1 MCAWSLKTAVTLA
14 AVLSGSVLSAHAQE
28 RILGLDI
35 SYWNCG
41 SSSTG
46 ISQNNWNL
54 AYSSGNRRFVYLR
67 SSRGG
72 TTGLDQTA
80 GTPGGGSQSTLSR
93 RYDDPRFVQNLVR
106 ATAAG
111 MHLGP
116 YHFARPDVDGN
127 TGADEATHFI
137 QMAGAWMRPGY
148 LMPMFDQE
156 AGAGSDAL
164 VQFAIDFSNQIYASM
179 RIRPCIYIN
188 GNYSSIFQGASQTLR
203 DTLAK
208 PATVTPSVT
217 GPAYPMLWNAR
228 YSDNTTPDEIPIQT
242 GSPKTTYTTSS
253 GFYGP
258 WDDYGN
264 TEPWSFWQYAST
276 VSIPG
281 INNVDSGV
289 DSNVSHGD
297 IEYVRNFLVPAVWWT
312 DTSGDW
318 SILAN
323 WNSGQTPVAPVTGA
337 GQATP
342 YATGGLPTARL
353 PGAAG
358 SGPTSGQYDTVIL
371 ERPTAN
377 ITVTLSTGTHNIRK
391 LYMRETLN
399 LTGGSLTVNYSP
411 NYRPDTSTTV
421 LHGGPISAQFS
432 GAVTLSGS
440 ASLSAHTVQVDSS
453 RIFTISG
460 GTFTFNT
467 LNLMPG
473 TTAGKLLISGNT
485 SINPLTNSLAAI
497 KRGTGTGS
505 LGLVDLGGSV
515 RTLTIGNGTSDVDL
529 AVEVPVVNG
538 GLVKSGPGTLSLS
551 YANTFAGGTT
561 VSAGRLL
568 VNNAS
573 GSATG
578 SGEVVLN
585 GGTLGGTGV
594 ISGVLTLNSGAILA
608 PGLSI
613 GTLRLGSSPVLDGTV
628 LMEIDRNNGTPLA
641 DRLVVSSGTLAY
653 GGTLTIQNL
662 GTALTGGEVFTLFSA
677 PAYSGTFNAF
687 NLPSLGAGMNWYT
700 GSLTNNGTLAVN
712 RQPDAPALLR
722 FTNTAPSIL
731 QIPFALLS
739 TNTADPDSDTLQVAS
754 FAPTTTNGVALVA
767 GNEAIFY
774 SNRTSVVDQ
783 FSYALSDGRGGAT
796 TGLVQIVNIGS
807 TPSAQFAAM
816 PKTAAGSV
824 KLSFSATPGWTY
836 YLERSTNLSNWK
848 TIATN
853 VAPANGLFEY
863 TDTFTDLSAPA
874 PGAFYRLTWP
884 E

>member
-1 MCAWSLKTAVTLA
+1 
-14 AVLSGSVLSAHAQE
+14 
-28 RILGLDI
+28 
-35 SYWNCG
+35 
-41 SSSTG
+41 
-46 ISQNNWNL
+46 
-54 AYSSGNRRFVYLR
+54 
-67 SSRGG
+67 
-72 TTGLDQTA
+72 
-80 GTPGGGSQSTLSR
+80 
-93 RYDDPRFVQNLVR
+93 
-106 ATAAG
+106 
-111 MHLGP
+111 
-116 YHFARPDVDGN
+116 
-127 TGADEATHFI
+127 
-137 QMAGAWMRPGY
+137 MAGAWMRPGY
-148 LMPMFDQE
+148 MMPMFDQE
-156 AGAGSDAL
+156 AGSGSDAL

-179 RIRPCIYIN
+179 RIRPCMYIN
-188 GNYSSIFQGASQTLR
+188 GGYSSTFQGASQTLR

-208 PATVTPSVT
+208 PAALAPSVT
-217 GPAYPMLWNAR
+217 GPAFPMLWNAR
-228 YSDNTTPDEIPIQT
+228 YSNNDAPNDIPIQT
-242 GSPKTTYTTSS
+242 GNPKTTYTTSS
-253 GFYGP
+253 GYYGP

-281 INNVDSGV
+281 INNVDSDV

-318 SILAN
+318 STLAN

-337 GQATP
+337 GQTTP
-342 YATGGLPTARL
+342 YATGGLPTPRL

-358 SGPTSGQYDTVIL
+358 TGPTSGQYDTVIL

-377 ITVTLSTGTHNIRK
+377 ITVTLSTGSHNIRK

-411 NYRPDTSTTV
+411 KYRPDTSTTV
-421 LHGGPISAQFS
+421 LHGGPVSAQFS

-453 RIFTISG
+453 RTFTISG

-473 TTAGKLLISGNT
+473 TTAGKLLISGNA
-485 SINPLTNSLAAI
+485 SISALTNSLATI

-505 LGLVDLGGSV
+505 LGLVDLGGSA
-515 RTLTIGNGTSDVDL
+515 RTVTIGNGTSDVDL
-529 AVEVPVVNG
+529 SIEVPVING
-538 GLVKSGPGTLSLS
+538 GLVKTGPGTLSLG
-551 YANTFAGGTT
+551 YANTFAAGTT

-568 VNNAS
+568 VNNVS

-578 SGEVVLN
+578 SGAVIMN
-585 GGTLGGTGV
+585 GGTLGGTGI
-594 ISGVLTLNSGAILA
+594 ISGVLTLNSGAVLA

-613 GTLRLGSSPVLDGTV
+613 GTLRLGSSPVLNGTV
-628 LMEIDRNNGTPLA
+628 VMEINRNNGAPLA
-641 DRLVVSSGTLAY
+641 DRLVVSSGALAY
-653 GGTLTIQNL
+653 GGTLTVQNL
-662 GTALTGGEVFTLFSA
+662 GAALTGGEVFTLFSA
-677 PAYSGTFNAF
+677 PAYSGTFDAF
-687 NLPSLGAGMNWYT
+687 NLPALAAGMNWYT

-722 FTNTAPSIL
+722 FTNTAPNVL

-739 TNTADPDSDTLQVAS
+739 TNAADPDLDPLQVVS
-754 FAPTTTNGVALVA
+754 FDPVTTNGVALWASA
-767 GNEAIFY
+767 GSLFY

-796 TGLVQIVNIGS
+796 MGLVQIVNIGS
-807 TPSAQFAAM
+807 TPSAQFAGM
-816 PKTAAGSV
+816 PRMAAGSIH
-824 KLSFSATPGWTY
+824 LSFSATPGWTY
-836 YLERSTNLSNWK
+836 YLERSTDLSNWK

-853 VAPANGLFEY
+853 VAPASGLFE
-863 TDTFTDLSAPA
+863 FTDSFSDLPAPA
-874 PGAFYRLTWP
+874 PEAFYRLTWP